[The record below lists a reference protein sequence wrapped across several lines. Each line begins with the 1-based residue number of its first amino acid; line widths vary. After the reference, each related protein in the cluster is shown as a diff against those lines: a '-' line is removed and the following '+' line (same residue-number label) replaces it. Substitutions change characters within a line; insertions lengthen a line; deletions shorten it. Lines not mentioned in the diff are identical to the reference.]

1 MLAVSLKIVFVFY
14 IKILVVPYWSTFLA
28 ILCKISIIY
37 PCLSGIT
44 DAWAVHVWCFKTSV
58 DKIVWRQNNRHGP
71 VSLYFSVSV
80 RIRTNINAHH
90 KSIPCRFLW
99 VLSAESMPRNDGE
112 TVPFRKNPPG
122 KKREMV
128 YTVHNSR
135 REIRGTINCTSVG
148 SSNDLH
154 FYTNVCCVA
163 PSPCRPNLS
172 YVAPAI
178 EVVSPQ
184 HRNCIAPSK
193 KSNSNCVLWS
203 LLICHGSISF
213 NDRSNTNNSSYFGI
227 FCNSWN
233 KACYKRWSL
242 ITFNKPLSQK
252 NLPDLCSCWSS
263 VKGIAGNGENL
274 YKFQVLT
281 SQATCFSKA
290 RCTSSTS

>member
-1 MLAVSLKIVFVFY
+1 MWDDMLLLPKLGKLFC
-14 IKILVVPYWSTFLA
+14 LWTRLWSFGEQL
-28 ILCKISIIY
+28 LSIFTKQY
-37 PCLSGIT
+37 NKGRGSE
-44 DAWAVHVWCFKTSV
+44 
-58 DKIVWRQNNRHGP
+58 
-71 VSLYFSVSV
+71 
-80 RIRTNINAHH
+80 
-90 KSIPCRFLW
+90 CRL
-99 VLSAESMPRNDGE
+99 
-112 TVPFRKNPPG
+112 
-122 KKREMV
+122 
-128 YTVHNSR
+128 
-135 REIRGTINCTSVG
+135 
-148 SSNDLH
+148 
-154 FYTNVCCVA
+154 
-163 PSPCRPNLS
+163 CRPIALS
-172 YVAPAI
+172 PQPKLRRPSI

-233 KACYKRWSL
+233 KACYKRWSV
-242 ITFNKPLSQK
+242 ITFNKPFPQK
-252 NLPDLCSCWSS
+252 ILPDLCSCWSS